1 MGRVSYLLDTNIC
14 IHYLNGQSNL
24 DKKLIEVGIE
34 NCFISE
40 LSILEML
47 YGVSNSNSLKKE
59 QNLERLKKFE
69 NIFSN
74 RMLLIRPAFEKFSE
88 EKTRLRKLGTP
99 ISDFDLLIASS
110 AFVNNCILVSRNHKE
125 MSRVEA
131 LKFENWID

>member
-14 IHYLNGQSNL
+14 IHYLNGQFNL

-74 RMLLIRPAFEKFSE
+74 RMLC
-88 EKTRLRKLGTP
+88 
-99 ISDFDLLIASS
+99 
-110 AFVNNCILVSRNHKE
+110 N
-125 MSRVEA
+125 
-131 LKFENWID
+131 